1 MAPSSPQAT
10 SRRFRHPRTT
20 IEYDPAVLN
29 QLRLASGSLVRVPGS
44 WRDFP

>member
-1 MAPSSPQAT
+1 MGPSIAAGNFSNYGA
-10 SRRFRHPRTT
+10 RHHASSTT
-20 IEYDPAVLN
+20 RPVLK